1 MWPPGRPVPKRNV
14 TFRPGTQGR
23 PVATIERSTFKPF
36 RTGIGRES
44 LVAMAAILVVD
55 DEPSARL
62 TLGLLL
68 RHRGHLVREADG
80 VSAATSALGAEA
92 FDVVITDLRMPDG
105 LGLEVLQAARA
116 RCPDANVIVL
126 TAHPGWE
133 SAKEAMRLGAFDY
146 FEKGQEP
153 DGLFRRIDG
162 ALEEQAFRR
171 RIGLAGTP
179 AAIPAA
185 TPAAAGGRRYLTILF
200 ADMRG
205 SMELLADH
213 DLEEARQMLD
223 EVIERL
229 MASVHEA
236 GGTVNQVMGDGIM
249 ALFGAP
255 VAHPDHAVRA
265 CRAALRMQ
273 EAVARYSGA
282 RTRRGGVGVQI
293 RVGINSGEVIV
304 RSVGSDLRW
313 DYTAVGP
320 PTHIAARMEQLAA
333 PAATVLTDTT
343 LALAQHAIRVRPLGR
358 VVVKGLRDE
367 LEAYEL
373 VGPSPAAGTRSA
385 HEDLEDDGRTAPRR
399 VTQASPNTA
408 TIMPT
413 RPAT

>member
-1 MWPPGRPVPKRNV
+1 M
-14 TFRPGTQGR
+14 
-23 PVATIERSTFKPF
+23 
-36 RTGIGRES
+36 
-44 LVAMAAILVVD
+44 AMAALLIVD

-68 RHRGHLVREADG
+68 RHRGHLVREADS
-80 VSAATSALGAEA
+80 VSAAVSALGADA
-92 FDVVITDLRMPDG
+92 FDVVVTDLRMPDG
-105 LGLEVLQAARA
+105 HGLEVLQAAKA

-133 SAKEAMRLGAFDY
+133 SAREAMRLGAFDY

-179 AAIPAA
+179 RAVPTGTP
-185 TPAAAGGRRYLTILF
+185 TPAGARRHLTVLF

-205 SMELLADH
+205 SMELLAGH
-213 DLEEARQMLD
+213 DLDEAREVLD
-223 EVIERL
+223 AVIERL
-229 MASVHEA
+229 MEAVHDA

-255 VAHPDHAVRA
+255 VTYPDHAVRA

-273 EAVARYSGA
+273 EAVARYSA
-282 RTRRGGVGVQI
+282 TRLRRGGIGVQI
-293 RVGINSGEVIV
+293 RVGVNSGEVIV

-320 PTHIAARMEQLAA
+320 PTHIAARMEQLATPGA
-333 PAATVLTDTT
+333 IVLTGAT
-343 LALAQHAIRVRPLGR
+343 LGLADPAIRVRPLGR

-367 LEAYEL
+367 LAAYEL
-373 VGPSPAAGTRSA
+373 VGLRATAAARSA
-385 HEDLEDDGRTAPRR
+385 HEDLADRGARLPPRR
-399 VTQASPNTA
+399 LAQASPAPA
-408 TIMPT
+408 TITPT
-413 RPAT
+413 TDAT